1 MNSVLVTGGAGFIGS
16 HLCDALIEGGNK
28 VVCIDNLI
36 TGKKRNISHLIKNKN
51 FKFIKA
57 DICKP
62 LKFKEGFDEIFNL
75 ASVASPVHYQNWSI
89 ETLMVGSIGTKNM
102 LDLAVKNKTKFL
114 HTSTSEVYG
123 DPSVHPQPESYWG
136 NVNPIGLRSSYD
148 ESKRFSEALIMAY
161 YRKKNLDTKIVRIF
175 NTYGPRMDLDDG
187 RVVPNFIM
195 QALKGKPLTVYG
207 SGKQTRSFCYI
218 SDMVEGLLKMMDS
231 NESGPINLGN
241 PGEFTILE
249 LAQKLVGLT
258 KSKSKIVFRPLP
270 ADDATKRRPDISKA
284 KKLLHWEPTVKLD
297 YGLALTINYFK
308 SIKSLL

>member
-1 MNSVLVTGGAGFIGS
+1 MNSILVTGGAGFIGS
-16 HLCDALIEGGNK
+16 HLCDALIERGNT
-28 VVCIDNLI
+28 VVCVDNLI
-36 TGKKRNISHLIKNKN
+36 TGKKRNIAHLMKEKN

-62 LKFKEGFDEIFNL
+62 LKLNKKFDEIFNL
-75 ASVASPVHYQNWSI
+75 ASIASPVHYQNWPI
-89 ETLMVGSIGTKNM
+89 ETLMVGSIGTKNI
-102 LDLAVKNKTKFL
+102 LDLAVKNKAKFL

-123 DPSVHPQPESYWG
+123 DPLVHPQPESYWG
-136 NVNPIGLRSSYD
+136 NVNPIGLRSCYD

-161 YRKKNLDTKIVRIF
+161 HRKKNLNVKIVRIF

-218 SDMVEGLLKMMDS
+218 SDMVEGLIKMMDS
-231 NESGPINLGN
+231 KELGPINLGN

-249 LAQKLVGLT
+249 LAEKLVMLT
-258 KSKSKIVFRPLP
+258 SSKSRLVFRPLP
-270 ADDATKRRPDISKA
+270 ADDPEKRKPDITKA
-284 KKLLHWEPTVKLD
+284 MNLLHWKPKVKLNEGLKKTID
-297 YGLALTINYFK
+297 YFRN
-308 SIKSLL
+308 SN